1 MKKLKLTNCK
11 KLRRLDLTPFDMK
24 SLDIKGTT
32 RRISSCCSL
41 FGYLRIIISNVFIII
56 AG

>member
-32 RRISSCCSL
+32 RRISSCCPL